1 MTKPLQATLDALTV
15 TAVLLVLWQLAYQFV
30 GANALTD
37 PYETFVA
44 AARLLVSPAFGQ
56 HLLYTAKGLA
66 VSFGIAVLVGVPVGL
81 ALGVLRF
88 SGDVAEPLLASLYT
102 IPKVTLYPIVLAVF
116 GLGLSAKVA
125 FGVMHAIIPM
135 MLIIMGAVRAIKPV
149 YLKTSRTLRLSAW
162 QTASRI
168 LLPSVLPDVV
178 TALRVGFSLSL
189 LGVLVGEMFSS
200 QQGIGFLLIKG
211 ITSSDVKTSIAI
223 TLMIV
228 IFGVATGAMLLGIDR
243 RFHHRQS
250 PQR

>member
-15 TAVLLVLWQLAYQFV
+15 TAALLVLWQLAYHLV
-30 GANALTD
+30 GANALAS

-44 AARLLVSPAFGQ
+44 AGRLLASPTFGQ

-66 VSFGIAVLVGVPVGL
+66 VSFGIAALVGVPAGL

-135 MLIIMGAVRAIKPV
+135 VLIIMGAVRAIKPV
-149 YLKTSRTLRLSAW
+149 YLKTARTLRLSAW

-178 TALRVGFSLSL
+178 TSLRVGFSLSL

-211 ITSSDVKTSIAI
+211 ITGSDVTTSIAI
-223 TLMIV
+223 TSMIV
-228 IFGVATGAMLLGIDR
+228 VFGVATGAMLLGIDR

-250 PQR
+250 PQH